1 MSEPQ
6 PQRTDRVL
14 SDLKN
19 IFARIAGITVDQVEV
34 DVTLLELGVD
44 SLTMIQATQTI
55 QNTLGVKIP
64 FRVLVEDNPTLT
76 GLAAYVASQ
85 MPEAE
90 PQVDVVAEVS
100 NFSST
105 GVITMS

>member
-14 SDLKN
+14 ADLKN

-44 SLTMIQATQTI
+44 SLTMIQATQII
-55 QNTLGVKIP
+55 QTTLGVKIP
-64 FRVLVEDNPTLT
+64 FRVLIEDNPTLN
-76 GLAAYVASQ
+76 GLADYVASQ
-85 MPEAE
+85 MPAEE
-90 PQVDVVAEVS
+90 PQVQVAAEASNVAARGVV
-100 NFSST
+100 N
-105 GVITMS
+105 